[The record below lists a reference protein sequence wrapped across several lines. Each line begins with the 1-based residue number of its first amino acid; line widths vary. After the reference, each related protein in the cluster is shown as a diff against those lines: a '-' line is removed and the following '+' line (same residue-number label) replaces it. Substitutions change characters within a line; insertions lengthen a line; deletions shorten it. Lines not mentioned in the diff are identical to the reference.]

1 MTPPVGLR
9 QPSVVD
15 LPLLFPALVE
25 LYAAVYAEPPYREGP
40 DDVAA
45 FAAQLPE
52 EVRRPGFRLIAA
64 EAGDRLVGVAYGWPM
79 PAGEW
84 FGGIVEEPPA
94 EMRAS
99 VKFAVMEWQVLS
111 AYRNG
116 GVGRALISALL
127 AGRPEPVAI
136 LAADPRA
143 AARAI
148 YDRAGWRR
156 CGAIAMPNGVIVD
169 VLILTL

>member
-1 MTPPVGLR
+1 MTPRIDLR
-9 QPSVVD
+9 QPFAAD
-15 LPLLFPALVE
+15 LPALFPALIE

-45 FAAQLPE
+45 FAARLPG
-52 EVRRPGFRLIAA
+52 EVRRPGFRLVVAFAA
-64 EAGDRLVGVAYGWPM
+64 DRLVGVAYGWPV
-79 PAGEW
+79 ASGDW
-84 FGGIVEEPPA
+84 FGGVVEEPA
-94 EMRAS
+94 AGLRAL

-148 YDRAGWRR
+148 YHRAGWRR
-156 CGAIAMPNGVIVD
+156 CGAIAMPTGVIVD